1 MNKPMFL
8 VGAAAC
14 ALSSIAA
21 EKTPETADEILALP
35 RRATVKTPMPKDN
48 CGVYIGSGVYPCSG
62 RLMGTGYCFTYWEPK
77 HPTFDETIELCAK
90 EQVGNTL
97 QFWRG
102 GNQGIELAKKA
113 RTKGITSVFLYGKP
127 GDTNADTQKFV
138 AEMGEDYL
146 GYDFGE
152 RFSFNVNDSSKVAAD
167 GKAGVTTLQTLADDY
182 VRRVYEH
189 VRFLHEKG
197 VGNVQATSS
206 NFGLDYEVAA
216 GAEVPC
222 TEDFPFGDL
231 NLSSALSRG
240 LYRQYDLPMWGS
252 HLAHEWYSWIPH
264 TNPYKMR
271 SLETAFQLKYMAG
284 SKMIINESGNW
295 QLQSS
300 LCPDSPMSKMP
311 ILRGN
316 PVGMYGAKDPRSG
329 FNDEV
334 MKEAEKKFSYIDV
347 RSPVATKYRK
357 IISDFY
363 AFCRK
368 NPCPKGQPE
377 ATIALAKGNLDLGSH
392 RYIAGY
398 AVCNAYAIADADNR
412 WYHGLPEK
420 SWEVLTGQLLPR
432 PAIFAPDYNLHFSGT
447 PFGQVDVAS
456 FALDNLTAEHLLKN
470 YKVIIFSGWNTCSP
484 KQYKV
489 LCDYVNGGGI
499 LALGVCHLSTN
510 KTRNYT
516 SFTQEELVNGGDFT
530 ELCNLKVVKKDH
542 RFFWATGPEPKPN
555 KVGFVARRRWGYM
568 GVPLAKIAYSG
579 RPEDYEALATDDET
593 EDPVVVE
600 IRKGKGR
607 VILLTAWSYPAAVNQ
622 DWGCGAR
629 VEQRGM
635 MGEIY
640 RYAAKL
646 GRGNVW
652 ITGQDFEN
660 PDAECDFVAFSY
672 FPEGGKICLLNLD
685 YENPHKFVL
694 HWFGEKDFITL
705 EPGEF
710 RLMDAPALDKDEKL
724 NVL

>member
-1 MNKPMFL
+1 MLTKRIIAAGALTAFAVAAN
-8 VGAAAC
+8 AAADS
-14 ALSSIAA
+14 AW
-21 EKTPETADEILALP
+21 T
-35 RRATVKTPMPKDN
+35 RRPTVKTPMPKDGS
-48 CGVYIGSGVYPCSG
+48 GVYVGSGVYPCAG
-62 RLMGTGYCFTYWEPK
+62 KLLATGFCFTYWEPRY
-77 HPTFDETIELCAK
+77 PNFDETIALCAK

-97 QFWRG
+97 QFW
-102 GNQGIELAKKA
+102 QGDKLGVELAKKA
-113 RTKGITSVFLYGKP
+113 RAKGLASVFLYGLP
-127 GDTNADTQKFV
+127 ADSKGSAANFV
-138 AEMGEDYL
+138 REMGDDYL

-152 RFSFNVNDSSKVAAD
+152 RFSFNVNDSSEVAA
-167 GKAGVTTLQTLADDY
+167 KAKTGETTLQTLADDY
-182 VRRVYEH
+182 VRRVRDH
-189 VRFLHEKG
+189 VAFLHKWG

-216 GAEVPC
+216 GSEVPC
-222 TEDFPFGDL
+222 VEDFPFGDL
-231 NLSSALSRG
+231 NLASALSRG

-264 TNPYKMR
+264 TCPYKMR

-295 QLQSS
+295 QLQSN
-300 LCPDSPMSKMP
+300 LCPDSPMSKLP
-311 ILRGN
+311 ILPG
-316 PVGMYGAKDPRSG
+316 DPPGFYRPTDPQSG
-329 FNDEV
+329 FNAEV
-334 MKEAEKKFSYIDV
+334 MKAAEKKFAYIDG

-377 ATIALAKGNLDLGSH
+377 ATVAIAKGNLDLGGA

-398 AVCNAYAIADADNR
+398 AVCNAYSLADADNR
-412 WYHGLPEK
+412 WYFGHPEQ
-420 SWEVLTGQLLPR
+420 SWEVLTRQVLPR

-456 FALDNLTAEHLLKN
+456 FAMDNMTAEHLLKN
-470 YKVIIFSGWNTCSP
+470 YKVLIFSGWNTCSP

-499 LALGVCHLSTN
+499 LALGICHLSTN
-510 KTRNYT
+510 KTRNFT
-516 SFTQEELVNGGDFT
+516 SFTKEELVNGGDFT
-530 ELCNLKVVKKDH
+530 ELCNVKVVQKDH
-542 RFFWATGPEPKPN
+542 RFFWATGPERTPN
-555 KVGFVARRRWGYM
+555 KIGFVARRRWGYM
-568 GVPLAKIAYSG
+568 GVPLAKIEYTG
-579 RPEDYEALATDDET
+579 RSEDYEKLAVDDET

-600 IRKGKGR
+600 VRKGKGR
-607 VILLTAWSYPAAVNQ
+607 VILLTAWAYPAAVNQ

-652 ITGQDFEN
+652 ITGSDFEN
-660 PDAECDFVAFSY
+660 PDSECDWIAFSY
-672 FPEGGKICLLNLD
+672 FPDAGKICLLNLD
-685 YENPHKFVL
+685 YETPHKFVM

-705 EPGEF
+705 APGEF
-710 RLMDAPALDKDEKL
+710 RLMDAPVLEKNEKL
-724 NVL
+724 NVE